1 MKRFFLFTLCLATLS
16 ACSDDETAEQ
26 KPAVIGDVQFA
37 AAIDP
42 VSAESRA
49 VQQGTVTSWE
59 AGDRIGITAMI
70 DGTPH
75 IENIPYTLSDA
86 TTFSMLSPVAEA
98 IRWNESVTGQRSWF
112 AYYPYDETNAGGLL
126 NRAVVRFS
134 VPAEQHVADGANTT
148 LPFLVGEAS
157 TSAAQQ
163 QPVALRFHNF
173 ASVLELHFEPLEET
187 SIASIEIAPAEG
199 SALTGW
205 MAAEGT
211 TDNLG
216 SVTFTEQSD
225 RLKIVC
231 DGDGLALDKA
241 RSIRIPLGRFTTGDG
256 GLTLKAV
263 TTDERIFSETLFVGE
278 PFTSYVTDAAGA
290 FVSAKYIQHTMEM
303 EVVSDETQEIYFEDD
318 FNWITASDRWNDLI
332 KGGWPTVSAASS
344 PNGKANY
351 FTLDLLDEFATI
363 GYSVSSGYRTSVQA
377 RYEGYVC
384 LGVSSKRAALTTP
397 ALEKIG
403 TEPVDLLVSFYG
415 ATYAS
420 AEKTPDTEPLAISII
435 GPGTIGDTDDTETE
449 ITLTNNFCWRKY
461 WIIVKGATSD
471 TRIVFGKDEAKQKAR
486 VLIDNILIGKAVK
499 EAVAG
504 SRDIYMAV
512 EPEISFPEGID
523 TDLSINNFEGAETS
537 LLIQATTA
545 WSASYDADWLSVT
558 PIVES
563 LGTGIPYNLTF
574 RALSQNTSDNPRTA
588 TITISA
594 GDQTTATI
602 TVTQSNVIPQI
613 YFEDNFDWTIGDGT
627 TGGIQNGN
635 LGSSTDIGKN
645 GTKFT
650 NWSDAYKSHG
660 WTSNGGYLYAKNGV
674 LGFGITFAAGDT
686 YSPKLE
692 HIGSTPTDIVVE
704 YDILEYRH
712 ANETGQVIISVSG
725 DGKIISIDGN
735 YTGVPNDTYTGI
747 SPNGKSCNYYCGN
760 YGAWDNGAQWH
771 HISVVINGAT
781 SQTQIGL
788 SGNGKYSRFWID
800 NFKVSPKK

>member
-1 MKRFFLFTLCLATLS
+1 MKRFFLLSLCIAALS

-86 TTFSMLSPVAEA
+86 TTFSMLAPVAEA
-98 IRWNESVTGQRSWF
+98 IRWNESVTGRRSWF
-112 AYYPYDETNAGGLL
+112 AYYPYAETNAGGLL

-157 TSAAQQ
+157 TSATQQ
-163 QPVALRFHNF
+163 QPVALRFRNF

-216 SVTFTEQSD
+216 NVTLTEQSD
-225 RLKIVC
+225 RLKVLC

-241 RSIRIPLGRFTTGDG
+241 RSIRIPLGRFTTGEG

-263 TTDERIFSETLFVGE
+263 TTDERVFSETLFAGE

-290 FVSAKYIQHTMEM
+290 FVSAKYIPHTMAM
-303 EVVSDETQEIYFEDD
+303 EVISDVTTEAYFSDD
-318 FNWITASDRWNDLI
+318 FNWITPSDRWNDLI
-332 KGGWPTVSAASS
+332 RGGWPTVSTANS
-344 PNGKANY
+344 PTGKANY
-351 FTLDLLDEFATI
+351 FTLDLLDDFARI
-363 GYSVSSGYRTSVQA
+363 GYSASSGYRTSVQA

-415 ATYAS
+415 ANYAS
-420 AEKTPDTEPLAISII
+420 AGRTPDIEPLVISVV
-435 GPGTIGDTDDTETE
+435 GPGTIGDTEETTTEVV
-449 ITLTNNFCWRKY
+449 LTNNFCWRKY
-461 WIIVKGATSD
+461 WIIVKGATAQ

-499 EAVAG
+499 GAVAG
-504 SRDIYMAV
+504 SRDIPSTIV
-512 EPEISFPEGID
+512 PEISFPEGAE
-523 TDLSINNFEGAETS
+523 TNVNINNLTGAEAS
-537 LLIQATTA
+537 LVIQATTA
-545 WSASYDADWLSVT
+545 WSANYDADWLSVT
-558 PIVES
+558 PIVEN

-574 RALSQNTSDNPRTA
+574 RALSQNLTDRPRTA
-588 TITISA
+588 TITVSA
-594 GDQTTATI
+594 GDQTTAII
-602 TVTQSNVIPQI
+602 TVTQTNEIPQVT
-613 YFEDNFDWTIGDGT
+613 YFEDDFAWTAGSGT
-627 TGGIQNGN
+627 SGGIFTGFPNVAPGST
-635 LGSSTDIGKN
+635 LGTN
-645 GTKFT
+645 GTII
-650 NWSDAYKSHG
+650 
-660 WTSNGGYLYAKNGV
+660 TSWPADWKARGYSGARAYAKNGC
-674 LGFGITFAAGDT
+674 LTLGITGNPGNLTTSALA
-686 YSPKLE
+686 E
-692 HIGSTPTDIVVE
+692 IGETPTDIVVE
-704 YDILEYRH
+704 FDILQYKGDKGL
-712 ANETGQVIISVSG
+712 TVFSVAGAGEIVSMT
-725 DGKIISIDGN
+725 GN
-735 YTGVPNDTYTGI
+735 YTGIANDTYT
-747 SPNGKSCNYYCGN
+747 SLSADKLSYKFYCGN
-760 YGAWDNGAQWH
+760 YGAWDDGAQWH
-771 HISVVINGAT
+771 HILVTVTGAT
-781 SQTQIGL
+781 KDTALTFAGEEA
-788 SGNGKYSRFWID
+788 NCRFWID
-800 NFKVSPKK
+800 NIKVTQQK